1 VFNGPWL
8 LAVSESNSPYFFDE
22 PYEHNR
28 VNAASLLESN
38 AERIAAVRAEESP
51 DAKFRAPFAYRE
63 IEWTPAG
70 YRDQRLKTHLRPISE
85 RTAEAA
91 LGRWDFWFREGAGAD
106 SAGRASE
113 NSRRTPW
120 LLGGGSAIVV
130 ILLLAGWARRRR
142 RLKQA

>member
-1 VFNGPWL
+1 MDTAERG
-8 LAVSESNSPYFFDE
+8 ESA
-22 PYEHNR
+22 NR
-28 VNAASLLESN
+28 V
-38 AERIAAVRAEESP
+38 
-51 DAKFRAPFAYRE
+51 FRAPFAYRE

-91 LGRWDFWFREGAGAD
+91 LERWDFWFREGAAAD
-106 SAGRASE
+106 SAGRASV

-130 ILLLAGWARRRR
+130 ILLLAGWARRQR